1 MDQAQLHSDRDRNY
15 LALLLLCLSALL
27 AFRLVALKL
36 AKIDLLLDEAQYWT
50 WGYEL
55 AFGYYSKP
63 PLVAWVIRAATEL
76 CGDGEVCIR
85 AVSPALHTVTAI
97 LIFATARVLYGPALA
112 FWSAIVFATMPGVSF
127 SSFIVNT
134 DVPLLVFWALALLA
148 WVMLLER
155 KTTLWAVVLG
165 VALGFGLLAKYAMV
179 YFLLCVVCH
188 AVLSRDAR
196 RMATSWRS
204 ALAVLIALALI
215 APNFYW
221 NYQTGFV
228 TFFHTA
234 VNAGWKFP
242 YVHLGGTIGYLVG
255 QAGVFGPI
263 FFGVLFWGAW
273 QAAHKPDDKR
283 QTLLLSFSVPVLALI
298 TMQALLSRA
307 HANWSAGA
315 YPAAAIFVTVFLS
328 EHRWRLFRISLW
340 LNLGAGLVIGLA
352 PAFAPRLA
360 PFESNQALSRTLGWR
375 ELAAV
380 VRTKLDENQYGS
392 ILLPTRELA
401 SELLYYMRASRP
413 PLFVWRTGTWPA
425 YHYEMT
431 RPFTASS
438 PEPVLF
444 VSLRECPRDVRA
456 AFDSV
461 TDLGTVDVPIGAQT
475 KRTVHFCRLEGF
487 RKPDAEKSWQEPPM
501 RMAQP

>member
-15 LALLLLCLSALL
+15 LALLLLCLGALL
-27 AFRLVALKL
+27 AFRLLALKL
-36 AKIDLLLDEAQYWT
+36 AKIDLVLDEAQYWT

-76 CGDGEVCIR
+76 CGDGEVCVR
-85 AVSPALHTVTAI
+85 ATSPVLHTVTSI
-97 LIFATARVLYGPALA
+97 LIFATARALYGPALA
-112 FWSAIVFATMPGVSF
+112 FWSAIVFATMPGVSY
-127 SSFIVNT
+127 SSFIINT
-134 DVPLLVFWALALLA
+134 DVPLLTCWALALLA

-165 VALGFGLLAKYAMV
+165 VALGFGLLAKYAMI

-188 AVLSRDAR
+188 AVFSRDAR
-196 RMATSWRS
+196 QMATSWRGG
-204 ALAVLIALALI
+204 LAVLIALALI
-215 APNFYW
+215 APNLLW

-228 TFFHTA
+228 TFFHTT

-242 YVHLGGTIGYLVG
+242 YVHLAGTIGYLIG

-263 FFGVLFWGAW
+263 FFAVLFWAAW

-283 QTLLLSFSVPVLALI
+283 QTLLLSFSVPVIVLI

-315 YPAAAIFVTVFLS
+315 YPAAAILVTAFLS
-328 EHRWRLFRISLW
+328 EQRWRLFRISLW
-340 LNLGAGLVIGLA
+340 LNIGAALVIGLA
-352 PAFAPRLA
+352 PAFAPQLA
-360 PFESNQALSRTLGWR
+360 LFESNQALSRVLGWR

-380 VRTKLDENQYGS
+380 VRKKLDETPYGS
-392 ILLPTRELA
+392 ILVPTRELA
-401 SELLYYMRASRP
+401 SELLYYMRESRP

-431 RPFTASS
+431 RPFTVSS

-444 VSLRECPRDVRA
+444 VSLRKCPRDVLA

-461 TDLGTVDVPIGAQT
+461 TDLGTVDVPIGTQT

-501 RMAQP
+501 RMAKP